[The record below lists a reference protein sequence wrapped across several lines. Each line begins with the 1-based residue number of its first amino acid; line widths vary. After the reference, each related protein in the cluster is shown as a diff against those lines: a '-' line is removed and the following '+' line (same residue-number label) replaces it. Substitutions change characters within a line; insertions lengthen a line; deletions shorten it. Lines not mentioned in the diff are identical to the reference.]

1 MQAGLREAS
10 SGALPTPRES
20 VPSQCGEDV
29 PSHHYQHIKGI
40 FNDHAGNLLIL
51 DLEAQ
56 QDEIAAK
63 ATQRESR

>member
-10 SGALPTPRES
+10 SGALPTLRES
-20 VPSQCGEDV
+20 RRSVVKTCL
-29 PSHHYQHIKGI
+29 HHYQHIKGI
-40 FNDHAGNLLIL
+40 FKDHAGNLLIL
-51 DLEAQ
+51 DPAQ

>member
-1 MQAGLREAS
+1 M
-10 SGALPTPRES
+10 
-20 VPSQCGEDV
+20 PSQCGEDV